1 MVWNA
6 ASKLCSGQQ
15 TSFALQS
22 QGDPGYEFLTQP
34 LLAVSLWRTA
44 KTRFCSLTRQRL
56 QLVCPSWLR
65 ERMASSLTQW
75 MVAREASLKSGQIFD
90 TTAQLG
96 QHALCRH
103 KWRALDPHWQ
113 VLWAV
118 STILIPSHYW
128 SAMEEMALHQ
138 ISLLAAL
145 FILWKCHI
153 MLQISKQHIPFNLFY
168 FVLAEKATQRLS
180 QLIFTDRWG
189 WPGGSLPCL
198 GCSR

>member
-22 QGDPGYEFLTQP
+22 QGDPGYEFWHNP
-34 LLAVSLWRTA
+34 FLLYHCDGLQRQDSV
-44 KTRFCSLTRQRL
+44 TRQRL

>member
-22 QGDPGYEFLTQP
+22 QAGPGFDTTPSCCVAYHCDGLQRQDS
-34 LLAVSLWRTA
+34 V
-44 KTRFCSLTRQRL
+44 TRHRL

-90 TTAQLG
+90 TTAQAG

-103 KWRALDPHWQ
+103 KWIHIDRCYGQ
-113 VLWAV
+113 
-118 STILIPSHYW
+118 
-128 SAMEEMALHQ
+128 
-138 ISLLAAL
+138 LA
-145 FILWKCHI
+145 
-153 MLQISKQHIPFNLFY
+153 QY
-168 FVLAEKATQRLS
+168 
-180 QLIFTDRWG
+180 
-189 WPGGSLPCL
+189 
-198 GCSR
+198 

>member
-6 ASKLCSGQQ
+6 ACKLCSGQQ

-128 SAMEEMALHQ
+128 LAMEEMALHQ
-138 ISLLAAL
+138 ISSN
-145 FILWKCHI
+145 I
-153 MLQISKQHIPFNLFY
+153 
-168 FVLAEKATQRLS
+168 KATHS
-180 QLIFTDRWG
+180 F
-189 WPGGSLPCL
+189 
-198 GCSR
+198 

>member
-15 TSFALQS
+15 TSFTLQYL
-22 QGDPGYEFLTQP
+22 GDPYMRFWHNPFLLYHCDGLQ
-34 LLAVSLWRTA
+34 
-44 KTRFCSLTRQRL
+44 RQDSVTPHRL

-90 TTAQLG
+90 TTAQVG

-138 ISLLAAL
+138 ISLFAAL